1 MLELFYR
8 TSKDLTYALVNGTRK
23 HLLNRNAFPSGYLVI
38 SAEGFRF
45 LILPVQLTPFPIYPG
60 LHVQM

>member
-1 MLELFYR
+1 MELENICWIEML
-8 TSKDLTYALVNGTRK
+8 S
-23 HLLNRNAFPSGYLVI
+23 PSGYLVI

-60 LHVQM
+60 SHVQM

>member
-1 MLELFYR
+1 MELENICWIEMLSYEVIQ
-8 TSKDLTYALVNGTRK
+8 S
-23 HLLNRNAFPSGYLVI
+23 YL

-45 LILPVQLTPFPIYPG
+45 FILPEQLTPFPVYPG